1 MGKEKKPFEQRQF
14 FESIFNH
21 VDSAIFVI
29 DVTAQG
35 KFIYV
40 MSNRSHQQGL
50 GVDKDFIKGKT
61 PDDLAPLIS
70 QEYASTIKRNYQ
82 RCMKEKKALQYDES
96 FTVNERKIWVN
107 TRLLPLVNKSERVYR
122 IIGISTHITE
132 RKKLEKELL
141 ASEKKYKTL
150 IESSNDSIFIIKDGA
165 IQYGNKELLRI
176 SGYSKKEL
184 IGQPFLNFVVPEE
197 RQKVKNYYFNRLA
210 GKKVPD
216 RYESKAIIKSGEHF
230 PVEVSVILI
239 QYQGEKATQ
248 VILRDIS
255 ARKKVEEELRLR
267 ELEIRTITDNVP
279 ALVSYVDK
287 DGYYR
292 FVNKQYK
299 EWFGIPKKEM
309 LGKHYTRVLG
319 KAAQK
324 RIKDHIKKALSGKQV
339 SYEEELPYKHGG
351 TRWVKADYV
360 PDVDDQR
367 DINGF
372 FALVTDITD
381 RKQAEKAIEQHKQEL
396 QYLSSHLMHVQEEER
411 QKISQELH
419 DELGQMLT
427 AISINLSSL
436 DKLRTK
442 KYDSQIRERLEE
454 SIQLVDTMSE
464 QLNEM
469 ILNLRPSM
477 LDDLGLIPTLRWYV
491 KQFKDR
497 NQIKV
502 NLRVTPS
509 KQQLTKEIETALY
522 RIIQEALTNTAK
534 HAQAENV
541 QVSINRRKASL
552 KVTIQDDGKGFDAE
566 KVSSL
571 PVHERGS
578 GLTGMRERLLTVN
591 GKLNIS
597 SKKDQGARLDIIIP
611 MGDNT

>member
-1 MGKEKKPFEQRQF
+1 MPDQSQF

-29 DVTAQG
+29 DVTSQG

-40 MSNRSHQQGL
+40 NNNRSHQQGL
-50 GVDKDFIKGKT
+50 GVDKFFIKGKT
-61 PDDLAPLIS
+61 PDDLVPLIS
-70 QEYASTIKRNYQ
+70 KEYASAIKKNYQ
-82 RCMKEKKALQYDES
+82 RCVKEKKPLQYDES
-96 FTVNERKIWVN
+96 FTVDEHKILVN
-107 TRLLPLVNKSERVYR
+107 TRLLPLVNKSGRVYR
-122 IIGISTHITE
+122 IIGISTYITE
-132 RKKLEKELL
+132 RKQMEEALR
-141 ASEKKYKTL
+141 ASEEKYKTL

-165 IQYGNKELLRI
+165 IQYVNEELLRI

-197 RQKVKNYYFNRLA
+197 RQKVKNYYLNRLA

-216 RYESKAIIKSGEHF
+216 RYESKAIIKSGELL

-239 QYQGEKATQ
+239 QYKGEKATQ

-267 ELEIRTITDNVP
+267 EQEISTITDNVP

-292 FVNKQYK
+292 FINKQYK
-299 EWFGIPKKEM
+299 EWFGIPKKEI
-309 LGKHYTRVLG
+309 LGKHYTQVLG

-324 RIKDHIKKALSGKQV
+324 RIKDYIKKALSGKQV
-339 SYEEELPYKHGG
+339 SYEEKLPYKLGG

-360 PDVDDQR
+360 PDVDDEG
-367 DINGF
+367 DISGF

-381 RKQAEKAIEQHKQEL
+381 RKQTEKAIERHKQEL
-396 QYLSSHLMHVQEEER
+396 QHLSSQLMHAQEEER

-427 AISINLSSL
+427 ALSINLSSL

-442 KYDSQIRERLEE
+442 EYDSQIRERLEE

-497 NQIKV
+497 NQSKV

-509 KQQLTKEIETALY
+509 KQQLTKDIETVLY

-552 KVTIQDDGKGFDAE
+552 KVTIQDDGQGFDAE

-571 PVHERGS
+571 PVHEQGS

-591 GKLNIS
+591 GRLNIS
-597 SKKDQGARLDIIIP
+597 SKKGQGTRLDIIIP
-611 MGDNT
+611 LGEKA